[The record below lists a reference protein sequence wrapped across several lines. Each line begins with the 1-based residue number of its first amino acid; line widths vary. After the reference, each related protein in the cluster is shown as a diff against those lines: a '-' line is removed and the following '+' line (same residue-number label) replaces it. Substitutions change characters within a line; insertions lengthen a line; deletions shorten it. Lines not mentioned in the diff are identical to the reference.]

1 MKQLL
6 EAMNNEENKTQKKL
20 NAEKAKGRQVKQE
33 KDW

>member
-1 MKQLL
+1 MEQLL

-20 NAEKAKGRQVKQE
+20 NAQKSRGRKIKNE